1 MSDFDRNAAAAQYGA
16 PLTRAEAAV
25 VDEGLRAYMLRIY
38 NYMVLGLAITGFA
51 ALGIY
56 MLSVT
61 TDPSLAYQGARPLAR
76 GMYLTGLGYALFASP
91 LKWVVILAPLGLV
104 FFLSF
109 RIQNMRPATAQI
121 TFWIYAAL
129 VGISLASIFM
139 VYTHTSITR
148 VFFITAASFGAL
160 SLWGYT
166 TQRDISGWGSFLFM
180 GLVGIIIAM
189 LVNVGIAAFT
199 GQSSTMLQWIIS
211 VIGVLVFAGLTA
223 YDSQRLK
230 SEYIYG
236 AMEGDVLERSAIMG
250 ALSLYLDFL
259 NLFTMLLSLLGSRD
273 E

>member
-1 MSDFDRNAAAAQYGA
+1 MSDFDRNAAAQYGR

-51 ALGIY
+51 AIGIY

-61 TDPSLAYQGARPLAR
+61 TDPTAAYQAARPLAR
-76 GMYLTGLGYALFASP
+76 GMYLTQVGFYLFASP
-91 LKWVVILAPLGLV
+91 LKWVVILAPLALV
-104 FFLSF
+104 FFLSY
-109 RIQNMRPATAQI
+109 RIENMRPATAQV

-129 VGISLASIFM
+129 VGVSLASIFL
-139 VYTHTSITR
+139 VYTHSSITR

-166 TQRDISGWGSFLFM
+166 TQRDLTGMGSFLIM
-180 GLVGIIIAM
+180 GLFGIIIAS
-189 LVNVGIAAFT
+189 LVNIFVA
-199 GQSSTMLQWIIS
+199 STMLQWIVS
-211 VIGVLVFAGLTA
+211 VVGVLVFAGLTA
-223 YDSQRLK
+223 YDTQRLK

-236 AMEGDVLERSAIMG
+236 AMEGEVMERSAIMG

-259 NLFTMLLSLLGSRD
+259 NLFTMLLSLLGNRD